1 MKISSASKKVLASA
15 LSAAMVVAF
24 APTAAFAAGT
34 ASAIGKAGT
43 VGDGEAVTITID
55 ADGGVASQTAYTG
68 FKQGGT
74 IALPTATKN
83 GYALDYWWYDANGN
97 GEIDAGTEDF
107 DGNANFDLPAKN
119 SGKTAVTLKAVYV
132 APSVSAGTYT
142 DGTGSKYDEGAVLN
156 FSIDNDANKVVAQ
169 HTYTVSVTNP
179 DGKVLAENTFA
190 PADNNA
196 ATKAA
201 LLGAAKV
208 TFQANPA
215 SNANN
220 NAATNGEWYASTAFL
235 KSGEYTATLKDGD
248 TVLSTSKVKLVKVTE
263 VDGETVKSKFLVV
276 DPATGL
282 TADYAVGTMITGKSW
297 VDAKGYAA
305 STVNLGADATYTS
318 TAVKQVARAGSYAGR
333 VMTFFITDSSANNG
347 DKYGITVVDPSGAT
361 IYTGEKTATGALNS
375 TSVEFTFDQ
384 KYVGS
389 MARANATEQA
399 GVYVMTVVKT
409 PADGTVAS
417 TSKAKATL
425 TEVKYDAGEGKFAS
439 AVAESAKDYFVDGS
453 TATTVDLTA
462 APAVEAADGQDFD
475 KWQIGEK
482 TYAATVNN
490 AKLTAGAV
498 NVVKATYKAAAAK
511 IATPTFTVEEKK
523 VNNVDSYVIKVATAT
538 AGADV
543 YEVSSTDT
551 AFSSFAGYDAKEGG
565 IVIAKTAFNSAAAS
579 YEFQAKYVA
588 GKTDPSFNGKDSK
601 VLTLTKNT
609 DIATWSADTAGT
621 GTTAAKLE
629 ALIGKSSTKWL
640 AADGVKAAI
649 ESGASAIAA
658 QGVYTSASA
667 KEMTA
672 TKTAAYKALYEAVY
686 AEATAQLAKYA
697 DNALVVI
704 GDKAYYVE
712 ASALKTANKAVD
724 DANKAI
730 AADEAAAANIKGTV
744 AVAKYTAGIEAVIDA
759 TNAAIQTNAKASDL
773 KAEEIKA
780 AADVT
785 AALKAAKTG
794 DEAKAA
800 LEAYNKLSDNQKKLV
815 ASADVAAVQE
825 LATKAALKDAQDLAA
840 ARDLNGKKV
849 TAKAKV
855 GKKATGKSFTYKL
868 AASES
873 GATASYKKVSGSKY
887 IKVSKSGKVSF
898 KAVKVQKKAKT
909 YSAKVS
915 VTYGTQ
921 TVTKTVKLVVK
932 KK

>member
-1 MKISSASKKVLASA
+1 MKISNASKKVLASA

-24 APTAAFAAGT
+24 APTVAFAAGT
-34 ASAIGKAGT
+34 ASATGTAGT
-43 VGDGEAVTITID
+43 VGDGEAVAITID

-83 GYALDYWWYDANGN
+83 GYALDYWWYDANGD
-97 GEIDAGTEDF
+97 GKIDAGTEDF
-107 DGNANFDLPAKN
+107 SGNTAFDLPAKN

-132 APSVSAGTYT
+132 APSVNAGTYA
-142 DGTGSKYDEGAVLN
+142 DGTGSKHDEGAVLN
-156 FSIDNDANKVVAQ
+156 FGIDNDAAKVVAQ

-220 NAATNGEWYASTAFL
+220 SAATSGEWYASTAFL

-276 DPATGL
+276 DPATAL
-282 TADYAVGTMITGKSW
+282 TANYTVGTMIAGKSW
-297 VDAKGYAA
+297 VDAKGYAV

-318 TAVKQVARAGSYAGR
+318 TAVQQVAQAGSYTDR
-333 VMTFFITDSSANNG
+333 VMTFSIADSTAAAG

-361 IYTGEKTATGALNS
+361 VYTGEKTATGTLSS
-375 TSVEFTFDQ
+375 TDVKFTFDQ
-384 KYVGS
+384 KYVGEI
-389 MARANATEQA
+389 ARANATEQA
-399 GVYVMTVVKT
+399 GEYVMTVVKT

-439 AVAESAKDYFVDGS
+439 TVAESAKDYFVDGS
-453 TATTVDLTA
+453 SATVDLTA

-523 VNNVDSYVIKVATAT
+523 VSNADSYVIKVATAT

-543 YEVSSTDT
+543 YEVTSTDT
-551 AFSSFAGYDAKEGG
+551 AFSKLAGYDAKEGG
-565 IVIAKTAFNSAAAS
+565 IVIAKTAFNSAAGS
-579 YEFQAKYVA
+579 YKFKAKYVA
-588 GKTDPSFNGKDSK
+588 GKTDPSFSGKDSK

-649 ESGASAIAA
+649 ESGSSAIAA

-825 LATKAALKDAQDLAA
+825 LATKAALVDAQDLAA

-855 GKKATGKSFTYKL
+855 GKKATGKAFTYKL

-873 GATASYKKVSGSKY
+873 GATATYKKVSGSKY